1 MEKISALLRVSC
13 GVVLASV
20 VCAASWAAPAAKP
33 KAKST
38 QTSGSLVVRKA
49 SVNTTT
55 KTGSKPAS
63 NSKTSASHKRI
74 TSKKKDSRSRG
85 QKAPTVDR
93 VTEIQEALAKRGAYP
108 NDPSGKWDAGTVD
121 AMKKF
126 QQANGLNPSGKLN
139 ALTLQKLGLGSD
151 VAGRAAPRPEQAPT
165 KQ

>member
-1 MEKISALLRVSC
+1 MKNICGLLLVTGAL
-13 GVVLASV
+13 VLGSV
-20 VCAASWAAPAAKP
+20 VCAAAGAAPATRP
-33 KAKST
+33 NGKSP
-38 QTSGSLVVRKA
+38 QTSGNTVVRKA

-55 KTGSKPAS
+55 KTGSKPAG
-63 NSKTSASHKRI
+63 NLKTSASHKRI

>member
-20 VCAASWAAPAAKP
+20 VCAAVGAAPATKP

-38 QTSGSLVVRKA
+38 QASGTSVVRKA

-55 KTGSKPAS
+55 KTGSKSTS
-63 NSKTSASHKRI
+63 NSKTSASRKRI

-93 VTEIQEALAKRGAYP
+93 VTEIQEALAKKGAYP

>member
-1 MEKISALLRVSC
+1 MKNICGLLRVT
-13 GVVLASV
+13 GAILLGSV
-20 VCAASWAAPAAKP
+20 VCLAAGAAPARKP
-33 KAKST
+33 KAKTT
-38 QTSGSLVVRKA
+38 QASGSAVVRKA

-55 KTGSKPAS
+55 KSGAKPAS
-63 NSKTSASHKRI
+63 TSKTGASRKKI

-93 VTEIQEALAKRGAYP
+93 VTEIQEALAKKGAYP
-108 NDPSGKWDAGTVD
+108 NDPSGKWDTGTVD

>member
-1 MEKISALLRVSC
+1 MKNISALLRVSC
-13 GVVLASV
+13 GIVLASV
-20 VCAASWAAPAAKP
+20 VCVAAGAAPSTKP

-38 QTSGSLVVRKA
+38 QTSGNQVVRKA

-55 KTGSKPAS
+55 KAGAKPAS
-63 NSKTSASHKRI
+63 NSKNSASRKRV
-74 TSKKKDSRSRG
+74 TSKKRDSRSRG

-108 NDPSGKWDAGTVD
+108 NDPSGKWDSGTVD

>member
-1 MEKISALLRVSC
+1 MKNICALLRVT
-13 GVVLASV
+13 GAIVLGSF
-20 VCAASWAAPAAKP
+20 VCLALSGAPARKP
-33 KAKST
+33 KTKST
-38 QTSGSLVVRKA
+38 QASGNAVVRKA

-55 KTGSKPAS
+55 KSGAKPAS
-63 NSKTSASHKRI
+63 TSKTGASRKKI

-93 VTEIQEALAKRGAYP
+93 VTEIQEALAKKGAYP
-108 NDPSGKWDAGTVD
+108 NDPSGKWDTGTVD

-151 VAGRAAPRPEQAPT
+151 VAGRASPRPEQVPT